1 MAAKIIGQK
10 GGKLTL
16 QVEID
21 LDASSMLNS
30 EERIQSALNEL
41 GSLATAKALGQ
52 FDTTGAPIEINGE
65 KLTSKGQ
72 EKKIPSA
79 LRINR
84 SESSCIS
91 K

>member
-1 MAAKIIGQK
+1 
-10 GGKLTL
+10 LTL
-16 QVEID
+16 QIEID

-30 EERIQSALNEL
+30 EERIQYALNEL

-52 FDTTGAPIEINGE
+52 FDTTGGPIEINGE
-65 KLTSKGQ
+65 KMTSKGQ
-72 EKKIPSA
+72 EKKNPRT
-79 LRINR
+79 LRSNR